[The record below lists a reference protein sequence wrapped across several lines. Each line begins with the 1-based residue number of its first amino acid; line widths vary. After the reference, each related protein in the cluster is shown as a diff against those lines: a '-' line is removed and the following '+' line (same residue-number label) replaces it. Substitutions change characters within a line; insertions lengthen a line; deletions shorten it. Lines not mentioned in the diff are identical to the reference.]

1 MEIKISQIKSPANV
15 TLLQVTGKLDGSNYL
30 DLIEEARRV
39 YMDGARDLLIDMSQL
54 TYMSSAGIAAL
65 HKAALLFRGMPVL
78 EDESGWAAYHAM
90 DRDRDSGVQHHVKLL
105 SPQPEVAKIL
115 DISGF
120 KGLFEIHSDLNQAVA
135 SFLQ

>member
-1 MEIKISQIKSPANV
+1 MEIKVSEIRSPATV
-15 TLLQVTGKLDGSNYL
+15 TVLHVTGKLDGSNYL

-54 TYMSSAGIAAL
+54 TYMSSAGIAAI
-65 HKAALLFRGMPVL
+65 HKTALLFRGMPVL
-78 EDESGWAAYHAM
+78 EDESGWAAYHAI
-90 DRDRDSGVQHHVKLL
+90 DRDRGNGIQHHVKLL
-105 SPQPEVAKIL
+105 SPQPEVVKIL

>member
-1 MEIKISQIKSPANV
+1 MEIKINQMHGPANV
-15 TLLQVTGKLDGSNYL
+15 TILQVTGKLDGSNYL

-39 YMDGARDLLIDMSQL
+39 YMDGSRDLLIDLSQL
-54 TYMSSAGIAAL
+54 TYMSSAGIAAI
-65 HKAALLFRGMPVL
+65 HKTALLFRGVPVL
-78 EDESGWAAYHAM
+78 EDEAGWSAYHAI
-90 DRDRDSGVQHHVKLL
+90 DRDRGNGVQQHVKLL

-120 KGLFEIHSDLNQAVA
+120 KSLFEIHSDLNQAVA